1 MLLYSRAA
9 LAAIL
14 TLTLSAAFGQADKA
28 AAPAD
33 KAAAPAEKAAA
44 PAAKNPAAAEK
55 APALKAVTVNGKPIP
70 KSRVDFFVKQ
80 QSARGVPDSEEMRR
94 SILDQLVTQEV
105 VAQAAE
111 KKGLAKTQD
120 FQTQLEM
127 TRQRL
132 LINAYAQ
139 DYFKT
144 HPIKDEQLLAEY
156 NKIKASRGEKE
167 YKARHILV
175 DTEPEAKDIIAQLNK
190 GAKFADLA
198 KASKDPGSKERGG
211 DLDWAAPST
220 YVKPF
225 ADALTKLEKGK
236 YTDTPVQTQFGWH
249 VIQLDDVRPVSFPAF
264 ADVKP
269 QLQNMIQ
276 EQEMQKVVRDL
287 RAKAKID

>member
-1 MLLYSRAA
+1 MLFRSRAA
-9 LAAIL
+9 LIAAL
-14 TLTLSAAFGQADKA
+14 TFTVSAAFGQAE
-28 AAPAD
+28 

-44 PAAKNPAAAEK
+44 SAEK
-55 APALKAVTVNGKPIP
+55 SPAPASGPKQTTVNGKAIP
-70 KSRVDFFVKQ
+70 RSRVDFFVKQ
-80 QSARGVPDSEEMRR
+80 QSARGVADSAGMRQ
-94 SILDQLVTQEV
+94 SILDQLITQEV
-105 VAQAAE
+105 ISQAAE
-111 KKGLAKTQD
+111 KRGLASTAD
-120 FQTQLEM
+120 FRTQLEM

-144 HPIKDEQLLAEY
+144 HPIKEEQLLEEY

-175 DTEPEAKDIIAQLNK
+175 DTDAEAKDIIAQLNK

-198 KASKDPGSKERGG
+198 GKSKDPGSKERGG
-211 DLDWAAPST
+211 DLDWAGPGT

-236 YTDTPVQTQFGWH
+236 YTETPVQTQFGWH
-249 VIQLDDVRPVSFPAF
+249 VIQLDDVRPVAFPAF
-264 ADVKP
+264 SDVKP
-269 QLQNMIQ
+269 QLQNMMQ

-287 RAKAKID
+287 RAKAKIEEK